1 MSCTCSTLILT
12 TNKSSDI
19 LRTMKNKA
27 IQFKSVKEIEK
38 FLNKAGSGTLDN
50 LWENI
55 TDEFDYFDEPEVC
68 VAEFN
73 RAIKRFKKLVS

>member
-1 MSCTCSTLILT
+1 MILLY
-12 TNKSSDI
+12 SSNI
-19 LRTMKNKA
+19 IRTMKNKTVR
-27 IQFKSVKEIEK
+27 QFKTVKEIEK
-38 FLNKAGSGTLDN
+38 FLDQKDSGTLDN

-73 RAIKRFKKLVS
+73 KAIKRLKKLVS

>member
-1 MSCTCSTLILT
+1 M
-12 TNKSSDI
+12 NKQTV
-19 LRTMKNKA
+19 R
-27 IQFKSVKEIEK
+27 QFKSVKEIEK
-38 FLNKAGSGTLDN
+38 FLSEKDSGTLDN

-55 TDEFDYFDEPEVC
+55 TDEFDSEDEPEVC

>member
-1 MSCTCSTLILT
+1 M
-12 TNKSSDI
+12 NKQTV
-19 LRTMKNKA
+19 R
-27 IQFKSVKEIEK
+27 QFKSVKEIEK
-38 FLNKAGSGTLDN
+38 FLSEKDSGTLDN

-55 TDEFDYFDEPEVC
+55 TDEFDYEDEPEVC

>member
-1 MSCTCSTLILT
+1 
-12 TNKSSDI
+12 
-19 LRTMKNKA
+19 MKKQTVR
-27 IQFKSVKEIEK
+27 QFKTVREIEK
-38 FLNKAGSGTLDN
+38 WLNQKGSGTLDN

-73 RAIKRFKKLVS
+73 RALKRFKKLVS